1 MKIDVII
8 DRFLNAII
16 KNRSFDLFESVLG
29 LMQSKSLHLNLKK
42 TNK

>member
-1 MKIDVII
+1 MKIDDII

-29 LMQSKSLHLNLKK
+29 FNAIKIVAFKFKENQ
-42 TNK
+42 